1 MDLHRYHAGTTTHHT
16 MEDLLVFDSAEAAHD
31 LGRVYLADNPGS
43 SYRVETLPD
52 GRYRLSVEEEP
63 VA

>member
-1 MDLHRYHAGTTTHHT
+1 